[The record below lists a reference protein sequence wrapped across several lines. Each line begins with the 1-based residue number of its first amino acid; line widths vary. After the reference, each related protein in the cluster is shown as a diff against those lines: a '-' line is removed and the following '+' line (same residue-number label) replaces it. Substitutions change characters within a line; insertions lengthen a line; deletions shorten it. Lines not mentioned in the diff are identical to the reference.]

1 MQIAWDLYDTN
12 EFNNY
17 WLSWYYSSEYGYLLP
32 KGWEVMG
39 AIGHFHNKHEFGN
52 SNLLTS
58 KISKIP
64 SLENKGVE
72 LGSTIWVG
80 GTHRAGFCK

>member
-1 MQIAWDLYDTN
+1 
-12 EFNNY
+12 
-17 WLSWYYSSEYGYLLP
+17 
-32 KGWEVMG
+32 MG

-72 LGSTIWVG
+72 LGSTI
-80 GTHRAGFCK
+80 